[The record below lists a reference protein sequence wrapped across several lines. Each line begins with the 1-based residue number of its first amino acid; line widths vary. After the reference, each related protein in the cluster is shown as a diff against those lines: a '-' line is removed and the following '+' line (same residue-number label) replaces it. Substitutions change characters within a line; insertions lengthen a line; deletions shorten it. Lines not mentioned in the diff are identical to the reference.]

1 MTTRHRRVEAAN
13 AARAQTISRAGKNRG
28 RREAKRLRAHK

>member
-13 AARAQTISRAGKNRG
+13 AARAQTISRAGKNRA
-28 RREAKRLRAHK
+28 RRLRAHK